1 MSTHD
6 QVDESENRMR
16 VLRPYE
22 KPSIEDLGTL
32 VDLTHMPA
40 GGFGAELDGGNS

>member
-6 QVDESENRMR
+6 QPDESESPTALL
-16 VLRPYE
+16 VPYE
-22 KPSIEDLGTL
+22 KPSIDDLGSL
-32 VDLTHMPA
+32 VDLTHMPG